1 MALRPNRDP
10 SRRIASSPT
19 RPLLRRHAGIAVVL
33 ALYLVL
39 GVIYSVVTPIFEA
52 SDELW
57 HYPFVKHL
65 ADGNGL
71 PVQRA
76 DSVGPWR
83 QEGSQPPLYY
93 AVGAAL
99 TFWIDTDDMDA
110 VRRLNPH
117 VDMGIITADRN
128 VNMAVHGEAERWPYR
143 GTVLAVHIVR
153 WASVLLGA
161 VTVLAGYLLARTIW
175 PDDVPLAVGA
185 AALTA
190 FNAMFLFVTASVNN
204 DALVIALS
212 AVALWRIVAAVA
224 RPPTHVEWAALGL
237 LLGLNAITKASA
249 LAMLPLAGLVIV
261 LNAVRH
267 PTSSAPTAR
276 PFSWRT
282 LLTAGALVGIPALF
296 VAQWWYWR
304 NWRLYDDPLGLNAF
318 VAIVGARSPVPS
330 LRQLAAEWKGFV
342 MAYWGFFG
350 GVNVPAP
357 EWVYTALN
365 ALGGLG
371 LLSAPL
377 YVWQAW
383 RRGRLDDATGTTRAL
398 QLGLIALWPAAVF
411 VALIRWTLMT
421 IASQG
426 RLMFP
431 ALTALSLLMAMGLSA
446 LLRWRRVP
454 RSLRRVPLA
463 LAVSVMFVVAALL
476 PWITIR
482 PAYVPPPLL
491 SASDLADLEAQ
502 GVTPAHATFGE
513 VASDSGRVELLGYRI
528 APTVVAPGEAVA
540 VTLYWRGLQTMEHD
554 WSVFVHLVGANDI
567 IIGQRDVYPGQG
579 TYPTSMWAPDDAFAD
594 TYVVP
599 VSPTALTPTEATV
612 EVGLYRL
619 DTGERLFLLHTGD
632 ARPRDSL
639 RLGRIVLPERTVD
652 GIPNPTHLNL
662 GGEVALIG
670 YSLDRTA
677 AAPGETFHL
686 TLYWEALADL
696 DTNYSVFTHILG
708 EEQRL
713 WAQDD
718 GWPLDGDA
726 PTATWRQGQRIVDPY
741 ALTVAADAP
750 PGVYELEVGMY
761 DASGARLSLLG
772 PGGHVQDTRIVLG
785 KVRIAAP

>member
-1 MALRPNRDP
+1 MALRPDIDA
-10 SRRIASSPT
+10 SRRVDSPQP
-19 RPLLRRHAGIAVVL
+19 RSLLRRHAGITVVL

-57 HYPFVKHL
+57 HYPFIEHL

-93 AVGAAL
+93 ALGAAL

-117 VDMGIITADRN
+117 VDMGVITADRN
-128 VNMAVHGEAERWPYR
+128 VNMAIHGPAERWPYR

-153 WASVLLGA
+153 WASVLMGA
-161 VTVLAGYLLARTIW
+161 VTVVAGYLLARTIW
-175 PDDVPLAVGA
+175 PADQPLAVGA

-204 DALVIALS
+204 DALVITLS

-224 RPPTHVEWAALGL
+224 RPPSRREWAFLGL
-237 LLGLNAITKASA
+237 ILGLNAITKASG
-249 LAMLPLAGLVIV
+249 LAMLPLAGLAVALTTV
-261 LNAVRH
+261 LG
-267 PTSSAPTAR
+267 PTSR
-276 PFSWRT
+276 PRSW
-282 LLTAGALVGIPALF
+282 LAFLTAGALVGIPALL

-304 NWRLYDDPLGLNAF
+304 NWQLYGDPLGLNAF
-318 VAIVGARSPVPS
+318 VAIVGARNPVPS

-357 EWVYTALN
+357 DWVYATLSAIG
-365 ALGGLG
+365 AIGLVG
-371 LLSAPL
+371 APL
-377 YVWQAW
+377 YVWQEW
-383 RRGRLDDATGTTRAL
+383 RRGRLGPVRGL
-398 QLGLIALWPAAVF
+398 QVGLIVLWPLAVF

-446 LLRWRRVP
+446 LLRWRPVP
-454 RSLRRVPLA
+454 QAWRRAPLA
-463 LAVSVMFVVAALL
+463 AGVAAMLAVAALL

-482 PAYVPPPLL
+482 PAYAHPPLL
-491 SASDLADLEAQ
+491 GAVEPSDLEAQ
-502 GVTPAHATFGE
+502 GATPLAVTFGE
-513 VASDSGRVELLGYRI
+513 AGDAEGDRMELLGYRVEP
-528 APTVVAPGEAVA
+528 AVVAPGEPVT
-540 VTLYWRGLQTMEHD
+540 VTLYWRAPGPMEHD
-554 WSVFVHLVGANDI
+554 WSVFVHLLGANDI
-567 IIGQRDVYPGQG
+567 IIGQRDMYPGQG
-579 TYPTSMWAPDDAFAD
+579 TYPTTLWAPGDAIAD

-599 VSPTALTPTEATV
+599 VSPTTLTPTEAEI

-619 DTGERLFLLHTGD
+619 DTGERLFVQDAGD
-632 ARPRDSL
+632 APPRDSL
-639 RLGRIVLPERTVD
+639 RLGRITLPERVVD
-652 GIPNPTHLNL
+652 GIPNPTRLTL
-662 GGEVALIG
+662 GGEAALIG

-696 DTNYSVFTHILG
+696 DTNYSVFTHVLG
-708 EEQRL
+708 EQQRL

-726 PTATWRQGQRIVDPY
+726 PTATWRRGQRIVDPY
-741 ALTVAADAP
+741 ELTVAADAP

-761 DASGARLSLLG
+761 DASGTRLSLLG
-772 PGGHVQDTRIVLG
+772 PGGHVQDTRIMLG
-785 KVRIAAP
+785 RVRVVVPH

>member
-1 MALRPNRDP
+1 MALRPERD
-10 SRRIASSPT
+10 ASQGIGSPQP
-19 RPLLRRHAGIAVVL
+19 RFSFRRHAGIAVVL

-39 GVIYSVVTPIFEA
+39 GTIYSIVTPIFEA

-76 DSVGPWR
+76 DNVGPWR

-93 AVGAAL
+93 ALGAAL

-128 VNMAVHGEAERWPYR
+128 VNMAIHGPAERWPYR
-143 GTVLAVHIVR
+143 DTVLAVHMVR
-153 WASVLLGA
+153 WASVLMGA
-161 VTVLAGYLLARTIW
+161 VTVFAGYLLARTIW
-175 PDDVPLAVGA
+175 PHDEFLAVGA

-224 RPPTHVEWAALGL
+224 RPPTRAQWAVLGL
-237 LLGLNAITKASA
+237 LLGLNAITKASG
-249 LAMLPLAGLVIV
+249 LAMLPLAGLAIV
-261 LNAVRH
+261 LNAASGATPRR
-267 PTSSAPTAR
+267 R
-276 PFSWRT
+276 PWRT
-282 LLTAGALVGIPALF
+282 LVTAGALVGIPVLL

-318 VAIVGARSPVPS
+318 VAIVGARNPVPS

-357 EWVYTALN
+357 GWAYAALSI
-365 ALGGLG
+365 LGGVG
-371 LLSAPL
+371 LAAAPL
-377 YVWQAW
+377 YVWQEW
-383 RRGRLDDATGTTRAL
+383 RSGRLTGAAGVARGL
-398 QLGLIALWPAAVF
+398 QVGLIALWPVAVF

-431 ALTALSLLMAMGLSA
+431 ALTALSLLMAMGLAA
-446 LLRWRRVP
+446 LLRWRPVP
-454 RSLRRVPLA
+454 RAWRRAPLA
-463 LAVSVMFVVAALL
+463 LAAAVMLAVAALL

-482 PAYVPPPLL
+482 PAYAHPPLL
-491 SASDLADLEAQ
+491 SASDLSDLEAH
-502 GVTPAHATFGE
+502 GVTPYHATFGE
-513 VASDSGRVELLGYRI
+513 VASDGGRVELLGYRI
-528 APTVVAPGEAVA
+528 EPAVVAPGESVA
-540 VTLYWRGLQTMEHD
+540 VTLYWRGLQSMDHD
-554 WSVFVHLVGANDI
+554 WSVFVHLLGANDI
-567 IIGQRDVYPGQG
+567 IIGQRDMYPGQG
-579 TYPTSMWAPDDAFAD
+579 TYPTTLWAPGDAIAD

-599 VSPTALTPTEATV
+599 VSPTTLTPTEAEV

-619 DTGERLFLLHTGD
+619 DTGERLFLLNTGD

-639 RLGRIVLPERTVD
+639 RLGRVSLPERVVD

-662 GGEVALIG
+662 GGEAALIG

-708 EEQRL
+708 EQQHL
-713 WAQDD
+713 WSQDD

-726 PTATWRQGQRIVDPY
+726 PTATWRKGQRIVDPY
-741 ALTVAADAP
+741 ELTVAADAS

-785 KVRIAAP
+785 RVRVATPQ

>member
-1 MALRPNRDP
+1 MALRPENDVLQP
-10 SRRIASSPT
+10 SSPMS
-19 RPLLRRHAGIAVVL
+19 RSFLRRHAGITVVV

-39 GVIYSVVTPIFEA
+39 GMIYSVVTPIFEA

-71 PVQRA
+71 PVQRL
-76 DSVGPWR
+76 DNLGPWR

-93 AVGAAL
+93 ALGALL
-99 TFWIDTDDMDA
+99 TYGIDTSDMHA

-117 VDMGIITADRN
+117 VDMGVITADRN
-128 VNMAVHGEAERWPYR
+128 VNMTVHGPAEDWPYR

-153 WASVLLGA
+153 WASVLMGA
-161 VTVLAGYLLARTIW
+161 VTVVAGYLLARTLW
-175 PDDVPLAVGA
+175 PDDGPLAVGA

-190 FNAMFLFVTASVNN
+190 YNAMFLFVTASVNN

-224 RPPTHVEWAALGL
+224 RPPTRAQWAALGL

-249 LAMLPLAGLVIV
+249 LAMLPLAGLVV
-261 LNAVRH
+261 AL
-267 PTSSAPTAR
+267 TAWR
-276 PFSWRT
+276 KRSWRT
-282 LLTAGALVGIPALF
+282 LVTAGALVGLPVLL

-318 VAIVGARSPVPS
+318 VAIVGARNPVPS

-357 EWVYTALN
+357 GWVYTVLSAIG
-365 ALGGLG
+365 AVGLFG
-371 LLSAPL
+371 APL
-377 YVWQAW
+377 YVWQEW
-383 RRGRLDDATGTTRAL
+383 RCGRLDGVAGAARLL
-398 QLGLIALWPAAVF
+398 QVGLVVVWPLAVF

-431 ALTALSLLMAMGLSA
+431 ALTAISLLMAMGLAA
-446 LLRWRRVP
+446 LLRWRPVP
-454 RSLRRVPLA
+454 GGWRRAPLA
-463 LAVSVMFVVAALL
+463 LAATCMLVVAALL

-482 PAYVPPPLL
+482 PAYARPPLL
-491 SASDLADLEAQ
+491 GTAELSDLEAR
-502 GVTPAHATFGE
+502 GVTPLSVAFGP
-513 VASDSGRVELLGYRI
+513 AGDDRGLVELLGYRVEP
-528 APTVVAPGEAVA
+528 AVVAPGESVA
-540 VTLYWRGLQTMEHD
+540 VTLYWRSLQPMGRD
-554 WSVFVHLVGANDI
+554 WSVFVHLLSANDI
-567 IIGQRDVYPGQG
+567 IIGQRDMYPGQG
-579 TYPTSMWAPDDAFAD
+579 TYPTSMWAPGDAIAD
-594 TYVVP
+594 TYVVA
-599 VSPTALTPTEATV
+599 VSPTALTPTEAEV

-619 DTGERLFLLHTGD
+619 DTGERLFLTG
-632 ARPRDSL
+632 AEAVSPRDSL
-639 RLGRIVLPERTVD
+639 RLGRVVLPKRVVD
-652 GIPNPTHLNL
+652 GVPNPTRLNL

-677 AAPGETFHL
+677 ANPGETFHL

-708 EEQRL
+708 EQQRL

-726 PTATWRQGQRIVDPY
+726 PTATWRRGQRIVDPY
-741 ALTVAADAP
+741 ELTVAADAQ

-761 DASGARLSLLG
+761 DASGTRLSLLG

-785 KVRIAAP
+785 RVRVAASP